1 MLQWYSRVR
10 ARAAVKT
17 GRRAARTDA
26 WSKAA
31 AYYRTAL
38 RFDPESMR
46 IWVQLG
52 HALKELGDYSA
63 AEEAYRRALALDGGV
78 ADSYLQLGH
87 LMKLQHRYTYAVGAY
102 ATAAQLA
109 PNLEQ
114 AHRELL
120 SLVGYSPADMR
131 RALNLPRARI
141 EKHRADNE
149 WLPDTEQAPL
159 SWAIADEKHGNY
171 DVIWFGPIDWNF
183 RIQRPQ
189 HLAMQLADNGAR
201 VFYISTVF
209 EPANRDRRFRIID
222 RPHPGVME
230 IRLGIDGDPFES
242 VHMGLSAPGIAEL
255 QRSLAALTAD
265 AAISAPIV
273 IVQHPGWSLLA
284 LLLSG
289 AKVVYDCI
297 DLAIGFPD
305 APPTLA
311 EAEAAL
317 IAGADLITT
326 ASRPLAEHIAPR
338 TSVVIRNG
346 VEFDLF
352 SEAYSERPHGP
363 QPVIGYFGAISEWFD
378 MELVETC
385 ANARLDWEFR
395 LIGRPDGPH
404 AARVGKVRNI
414 RFYGELPYREIPKQ
428 LRYFD
433 VAIIPFKMIDLIK
446 HTNPVKLYEYMAA
459 GKAVVSAPLPEVV
472 TATNL
477 VYIGCDAASF
487 VQRINQAMAEDTLY
501 LRAQRRAWAHH
512 HSWANR
518 AVQLQAAI
526 DATVAN
532 AGNVKVERS
541 CF

>member
-1 MLQWYSRVR
+1 M
-10 ARAAVKT
+10 K
-17 GRRAARTDA
+17 
-26 WSKAA
+26 
-31 AYYRTAL
+31 
-38 RFDPESMR
+38 

-52 HALKELGDYSA
+52 HALKELGDYA
-63 AEEAYRRALALDGGV
+63 TAEEAYRRALALDIGV
-78 ADSYLQLGH
+78 ADSYLQFGH
-87 LMKLQHRYTYAVGAY
+87 LMKLQHRYSDAVGAY
-102 ATAAQLA
+102 ATAAQLE
-109 PNLEQ
+109 PYSVQ
-114 AHRELL
+114 AHQELL
-120 SLVGYSPADMR
+120 SLVGYSPAEMR
-131 RALNLPRARI
+131 RALTLPRAPI
-141 EKHRADNE
+141 AKSATDNE
-149 WLPDTEQAPL
+149 WQPKTKQAPP
-159 SWAIADEKHGNY
+159 SWGVADERCDSY
-171 DVIWFGPIDWNF
+171 DVIWFGPIDWNY

-189 HLAMQLADNGAR
+189 HLAMHLADRGAR

-209 EPANRDRRFRIID
+209 EPANRERRFRIID

-265 AAISAPIV
+265 TAISAPIV
-273 IVQHPGWSLLA
+273 IVQHPGWSRLA
-284 LLLSG
+284 LTLSG
-289 AKVVYDCI
+289 ATVIYDCI
-297 DLAIGFPD
+297 DLATGFPD

-317 IAGADLITT
+317 IAGADLIIA

-338 TSVVIRNG
+338 RTSVVIRNG
-346 VEFDLF
+346 VEFGF
-352 SEAYSERPHGP
+352 FAEAYSERPHGP

-378 MELVETC
+378 MNLVEAC
-385 ANARLDWEFR
+385 AKARPDWEFR

-404 AARVGKVRNI
+404 ATRVGKVHNI
-414 RFYGELPYREIPKQ
+414 CFCGELPYREIPQQ

-433 VAIIPFKMIDLIK
+433 VAIIPFKMIDLVK

-487 VQRINQAMAEDTLY
+487 VQRISQALAEDTLY

-512 HSWANR
+512 HSWAKR
-518 AVQLQAAI
+518 AGQLREAI
-526 DATVAN
+526 DGTVAN
-532 AGNVKVERS
+532 ACNVRAGGRA
-541 CF
+541 